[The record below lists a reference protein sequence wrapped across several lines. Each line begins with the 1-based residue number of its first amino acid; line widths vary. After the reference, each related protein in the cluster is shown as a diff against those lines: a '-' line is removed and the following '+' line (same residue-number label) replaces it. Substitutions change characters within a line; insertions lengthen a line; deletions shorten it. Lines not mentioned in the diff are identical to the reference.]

1 MSAILSTDFRTLN
14 ATKFVERVAAADD
27 TLYIG
32 IGKAD
37 PWDPTISGTDETVE
51 TPVASG
57 AYFSTAYR
65 NLMGMVRVAT
75 DKIST
80 MVVRYDWVSGQN
92 DWVAWDNNSATIFDS
107 KFYCVT
113 DEFKVYKLLVVGTG
127 NSTSKPQHITVDPVT
142 ETDGYVWKYM
152 YSISSSEQISLL
164 TTNFMSV
171 QTAADGGTGDELTR
185 YDYQQE
191 SAGITGSATEIKGIL
206 FATVTA
212 GGSGYDNGTQT
223 GIAVDGNGV
232 NATVDYTVSGQ
243 AVTSVTVTNAGSGY
257 DVASITIP
265 TGSGAK
271 ITFTIA
277 PENGHGTDP
286 VSELGGRYV
295 LVNAQLDGTGD
306 GDLTVGNDFRQLT
319 LIKNP
324 YEADGTTAAT
334 ATTYNPVQAVIAA
347 TPIDA
352 DNLTVTEYIT
362 GASSG
367 AVAYV
372 IATNGSTGYISFT
385 QNDKTGYGVFTD
397 GETINGSVSGS
408 VDLAA
413 TALATDTPEVELN
426 SGEVL
431 LVDNIDPVTRGSN
444 QTEDVKMVIEF

>member
-1 MSAILSTDFRTLN
+1 MPAILSTDFRTLN
-14 ATKFVERVAAADD
+14 ATKFVERVASADD
-27 TLYIG
+27 NLYIG

-37 PWDPTISGTDETVE
+37 PWDSTISGTSETVE
-51 TPVASG
+51 TPLATG
-57 AYFSTAYR
+57 GYFSTAYR

-80 MVVRYDWVSGQN
+80 MVVRYDWVSGQS

-127 NSTSKPQHITVDPVT
+127 NSTSKPQHGPETVDPVT
-142 ETDGYVWKYM
+142 ETDGYIWKYM
-152 YSISSSEQISLL
+152 YSVTASEQISLL
-164 TTNFMSV
+164 TTNYMSV
-171 QTAADGGTGDELTR
+171 QTGKSTDADSAR

-191 SAGITGSATEIKGIL
+191 SAGITGSGVAIKGVTV
-206 FATVTA
+206 ATVTA
-212 GGSGYDNGTQT
+212 AGSGYTNGTQT
-223 GIAVDGNGV
+223 AVAIDGNGTG
-232 NATVDYTVSGQ
+232 ATVTYVVSGQ
-243 AVTSVTVTNAGSGY
+243 AVTSATIVSEGAGY

-265 TGSGAK
+265 GGTGGV

-295 LVNAQLDGTGD
+295 LVNAQLDGTGS
-306 GDLTVGNDFRQLT
+306 GDLTVGNDFRQLS

-324 YEADGTTAAT
+324 YEADGTTIAT
-334 ATTYNPVQAVIAA
+334 STTYNPVQALIAA

-352 DNLTVTEYIT
+352 NSLTVTEYIT

-367 AVAYV
+367 AIAYV
-372 IATNGSTGYISFT
+372 IATNGTTGYISFT
-385 QNDKTGYGVFTD
+385 QNNKTGYGVFTD
-397 GETINGSVSGS
+397 GEIVNGNVSGT
-408 VDLAA
+408 VTLAA